1 MYNNLLKSPIYI
13 NKIHSKLDFFVHFQE
28 ENMTTIKEAKDLPKE
43 EASMDKIEKGIL
55 EDGKG
60 DDI

>member
-1 MYNNLLKSPIYI
+1 MTIVKEDKNLS
-13 NKIHSKLDFFVHFQE
+13 
-28 ENMTTIKEAKDLPKE
+28 KE

>member
-1 MYNNLLKSPIYI
+1 MAT
-13 NKIHSKLDFFVHFQE
+13 F
-28 ENMTTIKEAKDLPKE
+28 KEGTSLPKE
-43 EASMDKIEKGIL
+43 EAPMDKIENGIL

>member
-1 MYNNLLKSPIYI
+1 
-13 NKIHSKLDFFVHFQE
+13 
-28 ENMTTIKEAKDLPKE
+28 MTTINEEKDLPKE
-43 EASMDKIEKGIL
+43 EARMDKIENGIL

>member
-1 MYNNLLKSPIYI
+1 MTIVKEDKNLS
-13 NKIHSKLDFFVHFQE
+13 
-28 ENMTTIKEAKDLPKE
+28 KE
-43 EASMDKIEKGIL
+43 ETPMDKIEKGIL

>member
-1 MYNNLLKSPIYI
+1 MTIVKEDKNLS
-13 NKIHSKLDFFVHFQE
+13 
-28 ENMTTIKEAKDLPKE
+28 KE
-43 EASMDKIEKGIL
+43 EAKVDNIENGIL

>member
-1 MYNNLLKSPIYI
+1 MTIVKEDKNLS
-13 NKIHSKLDFFVHFQE
+13 
-28 ENMTTIKEAKDLPKE
+28 KEA
-43 EASMDKIEKGIL
+43 AQMDKIEKGIL

>member
-1 MYNNLLKSPIYI
+1 
-13 NKIHSKLDFFVHFQE
+13 
-28 ENMTTIKEAKDLPKE
+28 MTTIKEEKDLPKE
-43 EASMDKIEKGIL
+43 EAPMDKIEKGIL

>member
-1 MYNNLLKSPIYI
+1 
-13 NKIHSKLDFFVHFQE
+13 
-28 ENMTTIKEAKDLPKE
+28 MTTIKEEKNLPKE
-43 EASMDKIEKGIL
+43 EALMDKIENGIL

>member
-1 MYNNLLKSPIYI
+1 
-13 NKIHSKLDFFVHFQE
+13 
-28 ENMTTIKEAKDLPKE
+28 MTTINEGKNLPKE
-43 EASMDKIEKGIL
+43 ESSMDKIEKGIL

>member
-1 MYNNLLKSPIYI
+1 
-13 NKIHSKLDFFVHFQE
+13 
-28 ENMTTIKEAKDLPKE
+28 MTTIKEEKDLPKE
-43 EASMDKIEKGIL
+43 EAPIDKIENGIL

>member
-1 MYNNLLKSPIYI
+1 
-13 NKIHSKLDFFVHFQE
+13 
-28 ENMTTIKEAKDLPKE
+28 MTTINEEKDLPKE
-43 EASMDKIEKGIL
+43 EASIEKIEKGIL

>member
-1 MYNNLLKSPIYI
+1 
-13 NKIHSKLDFFVHFQE
+13 
-28 ENMTTIKEAKDLPKE
+28 MTTIKEEKDLPKE
-43 EASMDKIEKGIL
+43 EAKLDKIERGIL